1 MQNIQYLKVDR
12 TLESFLLIEIKFNS
26 VILYQ
31 IISNKNK
38 KFMILD
44 LSSISKE
51 LNLKSYYGIQYMD

>member
-51 LNLKSYYGIQYMD
+51 LNLKSYYGIQFMD

>member
-51 LNLKSYYGIQYMD
+51 LNLKSYYVIQYMD

>member
-51 LNLKSYYGIQYMD
+51 LNLKSYYGIQYID